1 MFSTSE
7 ATKKLFK
14 AIEFQNAS
22 GERIKPEEAWNH
34 FQQALKEGAN
44 VNAFE
49 DGMTPLMCI
58 ASAFVTSNNEEHQY
72 LELMAKLL
80 VEHKKID
87 LNIKSKQAVIKK
99 KPKEHDGYPVYEFEG
114 REVVDKGI
122 RGCVYLDNLQPVN
135 EGFIPQ
141 NYARAEEEIKTG
153 KKEKNTAL
161 HIACKLGNVN
171 MIEILLTHPN
181 IKPNIKNYENK
192 SPRNCIAEHVKEI
205 IEPEFIK
212 VEEVAQKRK
221 QINYACAF
229 LLSGVLA
236 AGICFAVDN
245 STPLVATSLLFLAIG
260 CGYLYRVNT
269 VINDVS
275 FSQVIVN
282 ERASDVS
289 VQVRYHSST

>member
-14 AIEFQNAS
+14 AIEFQNVS
-22 GERIKPEEAWNH
+22 GERIAPEEAWNH
-34 FQQALKEGAN
+34 FQQALEEGAN

-58 ASAFVTSNNEEHQY
+58 ASAFVTSSNEEQQS

-87 LNIKSKQAVIKK
+87 VNIKSKQAVIERR
-99 KPKEHDGYPVYEFEG
+99 PKEHDGYPVYTFLG
-114 REVVDKGI
+114 TEVVDQGT

-135 EGFIPQ
+135 EEFVPQ
-141 NYARAEEEIKTG
+141 GYARAEEEIKTG

-161 HIACKLGNVN
+161 HIACKLGNVD
-171 MIEILLTHPN
+171 MVKILLIHPKIKTN
-181 IKPNIKNYENK
+181 ITNYENK
-192 SPRNCIAEHVKEI
+192 NPKDCIAGHVKEI
-205 IEPEFIK
+205 IEPEFLKI
-212 VEEVAQKRK
+212 EAVAQKRK
-221 QINYACAF
+221 QTNYACAF

-236 AGICFAVDN
+236 AGLCFAIYNPV
-245 STPLVATSLLFLAIG
+245 PLAATSLLFLAIG
-260 CGYLYRVNT
+260 CGYLYRANT

-282 ERASDVS
+282 ERAK
-289 VQVRYHSST
+289 

>member
-22 GERIKPEEAWNH
+22 GERITPEEAWNH

-58 ASAFVTSNNEEHQY
+58 ISAFVTSNNEEHQY

-87 LNIKSKQAVIKK
+87 LNIKSKQAVIER
-99 KPKEHDGYPVYEFEG
+99 KPKKHDGYPVYEFEG

-192 SPRNCIAEHVKEI
+192 SPRNCIAGHVKKA
-205 IEPEFIK
+205 IEPEFLKI
-212 VEEVAQKRK
+212 EAVAQKRK
-221 QINYACAF
+221 QTNYACAF

-245 STPLVATSLLFLAIG
+245 PTPLVVTSLLFLAIG
-260 CGYLYRVNT
+260 CGYLYRANT

-282 ERASDVS
+282 VS
-289 VQVRYHSST
+289 VQESGLRNNR

>member
-22 GERIKPEEAWNH
+22 GERITPEEAWNH

-58 ASAFVTSNNEEHQY
+58 ISAFVTSNNEEHQY

-80 VEHKKID
+80 VQHKKID
-87 LNIKSKQAVIKK
+87 VNIKSKQAVMERR
-99 KPKEHDGYPVYEFEG
+99 PKEHDGYPVYEFEG
-114 REVVDKGI
+114 REVVDRSPYLHCI
-122 RGCVYLDNLQPVN
+122 YLDNSQPVN
-135 EGFIPQ
+135 KEFIPQ
-141 NYARAEEEIKTG
+141 NYARAEDEIKTG

-171 MIEILLTHPN
+171 MIKILLTHPN
-181 IKPNIKNYENK
+181 IKPNIQNYENK
-192 SPRNCIAEHVKEI
+192 SPRDCIAEHVKEI
-205 IEPEFIK
+205 IEPEFLKI
-212 VEEVAQKRK
+212 EAVAQKRK
-221 QINYACAF
+221 QTNYACAF

-236 AGICFAVDN
+236 AGLCFAIYNPV
-245 STPLVATSLLFLAIG
+245 PLAVTSLLFFAIG
-260 CGYLYRVNT
+260 CGCLYRANT
-269 VINDVS
+269 VLNDVN
-275 FSQVIVN
+275 FSQVDF
-282 ERASDVS
+282 EHAK
-289 VQVRYHSST
+289 

>member
-22 GERIKPEEAWNH
+22 GERITPEEAWYH

-49 DGMTPLMCI
+49 DGMTPLMSI
-58 ASAFVTSNNEEHQY
+58 PLAFSSSSYEEQSK
-72 LELMAKLL
+72 LESMAKLL

-87 LNIKSKQAVIKK
+87 LNIKSKQAIIEK

-114 REVVDKGI
+114 KEVVDQG
-122 RGCVYLDNLQPVN
+122 RGGCVYLNNSQPVN
-135 EGFIPQ
+135 KRFIPQ

-153 KKEKNTAL
+153 KKKKNTAL
-161 HIACKLGNVN
+161 HIACQFGNIDMVK
-171 MIEILLTHPN
+171 ILLTHPN
-181 IKPNIKNYENK
+181 IKPNIKNYENE
-192 SPRNCIAEHVKEI
+192 SPRDCIAEHVKEI
-205 IEPEFIK
+205 IETEFIK

-221 QINYACAF
+221 QTNYACAF

-236 AGICFAVDN
+236 VGLCFTVYNPVPFA
-245 STPLVATSLLFLAIG
+245 AAALLFFAIG
-260 CGYLYRVNT
+260 CGFLYRANT
-269 VINDVS
+269 VLNDVN
-275 FSQVIVN
+275 FSQIDF
-282 ERASDVS
+282 EHAK
-289 VQVRYHSST
+289 

>member
-22 GERIKPEEAWNH
+22 GERITPEEAWNH
-34 FQQALKEGAN
+34 FQQALEEGVN

-58 ASAFVTSNNEEHQY
+58 ASAFVTSSNEKQQS

-87 LNIKSKQAVIKK
+87 VNIKSKQAVIERR
-99 KPKEHDGYPVYEFEG
+99 PKEHDGYPVYTFLG
-114 REVVDKGI
+114 TEVVDQGT

-135 EGFIPQ
+135 EEFVPQ
-141 NYARAEEEIKTG
+141 GYARAEEEIKTG

-161 HIACKLGNVN
+161 HIACKLGNVD
-171 MIEILLTHPN
+171 MVKILLIHPKIKTN
-181 IKPNIKNYENK
+181 ITNYENK
-192 SPRNCIAEHVKEI
+192 NPKDCIAGHVKEI
-205 IEPEFIK
+205 IEPEFLKI
-212 VEEVAQKRK
+212 EAVAQKRK
-221 QINYACAF
+221 QTNYACAF

-236 AGICFAVDN
+236 AGLCFAIYNPV
-245 STPLVATSLLFLAIG
+245 PLAVTSLLFFAIG
-260 CGYLYRVNT
+260 CGFLYRANT
-269 VINDVS
+269 ILNDVS

-282 ERASDVS
+282 ERAK
-289 VQVRYHSST
+289 

>member
-14 AIEFQNAS
+14 AIEFQNVSDKNIA
-22 GERIKPEEAWNH
+22 PEEAWNH
-34 FQQALKEGAN
+34 FQQALEEGAN

-58 ASAFVTSNNEEHQY
+58 ASAFVTSSNEEQQS

-80 VEHKKID
+80 VQHKKID
-87 LNIKSKQAVIKK
+87 VNIKSKQAVIERR
-99 KPKEHDGYPVYEFEG
+99 PKEHDGYPVYTFLG
-114 REVVDKGI
+114 TEVVDQGT

-135 EGFIPQ
+135 EEFVPQ
-141 NYARAEEEIKTG
+141 GYARAEEEIKTG

-161 HIACKLGNVN
+161 HIACKLGNVD
-171 MIEILLTHPN
+171 MVKILLIHPKIKTN
-181 IKPNIKNYENK
+181 ITNYENK
-192 SPRNCIAEHVKEI
+192 NPKDCIAGHVKEI
-205 IEPEFIK
+205 IEPEFLKI
-212 VEEVAQKRK
+212 EAVAQKRK
-221 QINYACAF
+221 QTNYACAF

-236 AGICFAVDN
+236 AGLCFAIYNPV
-245 STPLVATSLLFLAIG
+245 PLAVTSLLFFAIG
-260 CGYLYRVNT
+260 CGFLYRANT

-282 ERASDVS
+282 ERASD
-289 VQVRYHSST
+289 R

>member
-7 ATKKLFK
+7 ATRKLFK
-14 AIEFQNAS
+14 AIELQNAS
-22 GERIKPEEAWNH
+22 GERITPEEAWNH

-58 ASAFVTSNNEEHQY
+58 TSAFVTSNNEEHQY

-87 LNIKSKQAVIKK
+87 LNIKSKQAVIERR
-99 KPKEHDGYPVYEFEG
+99 PKEHDGYPVYEFEG
-114 REVVDKGI
+114 RELVDQG
-122 RGCVYLDNLQPVN
+122 RGGCVYLDNSQPVN

-141 NYARAEEEIKTG
+141 NYARAEDEIKTG
-153 KKEKNTAL
+153 KKEKNTSL
-161 HIACKLGNVN
+161 HIACKLGNVD
-171 MIEILLTHPN
+171 MVKILLTHPK
-181 IKPNIKNYENK
+181 IKTNIKNYENK
-192 SPRNCIAEHVKEI
+192 NPRDCIAGHVKEI

-221 QINYACAF
+221 QTKYACAF

-236 AGICFAVDN
+236 VGLCFVVDN
-245 STPLVATSLLFLAIG
+245 PVPLAAVSLLFFAIG
-260 CGYLYRVNT
+260 CGYLYRANT
-269 VINDVS
+269 VIND
-275 FSQVIVN
+275 IKLL
-282 ERASDVS
+282 
-289 VQVRYHSST
+289 SSYCGQTY

>member
-22 GERIKPEEAWNH
+22 GERITPEEAWNH

-58 ASAFVTSNNEEHQY
+58 ISAFVTSNNEEHQY

-87 LNIKSKQAVIKK
+87 VNIKSKQAVIER
-99 KPKEHDGYPVYEFEG
+99 KPKEHDGYPVYEFED
-114 REVVDKGI
+114 REVVDQGR
-122 RGCVYLDNLQPVN
+122 RGCVYLDNSQPVN

-141 NYARAEEEIKTG
+141 NYARAEEAIGTG
-153 KKEKNTAL
+153 KKKKNTAL
-161 HIACKLGNVN
+161 HIACEMGSIDIVK
-171 MIEILLTHPN
+171 ILLTHPK
-181 IKPNIKNYENK
+181 IKTNIKNYENK
-192 SPRNCIAEHVKEI
+192 SPRDCIAGYVKKI

-212 VEEVAQKRK
+212 IEAVAQKRK
-221 QINYACAF
+221 QTNYAYAF
-229 LLSGVLA
+229 LLSGV
-236 AGICFAVDN
+236 FAVGLCFIVDN
-245 STPLVATSLLFLAIG
+245 PVPLAATSLLFLAIG
-260 CGYLYRVNT
+260 CGYLYRANT

-282 ERASDVS
+282 ERASD
-289 VQVRYHSST
+289 R